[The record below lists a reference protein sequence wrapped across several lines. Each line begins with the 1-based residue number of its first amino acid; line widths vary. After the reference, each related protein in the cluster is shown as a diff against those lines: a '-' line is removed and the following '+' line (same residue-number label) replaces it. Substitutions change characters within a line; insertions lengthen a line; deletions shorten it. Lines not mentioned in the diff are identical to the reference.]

1 MIPDAVRE
9 ARMQE
14 MIAQVG
20 PALRAA
26 APEAE
31 ANRRLAPE
39 AMEALIDA
47 GIPRATLPPAYQGSQ
62 LGAVY
67 GVKLFEELARIDSA
81 AAWVGAIGV
90 VGAWLTVVLPQSAAD
105 EMLADPKAL
114 LLGSLFPP
122 MAATPVQG
130 GYKVSGRTS
139 FGSGCQYATWLGCQA
154 VVVEDGAPR
163 IGPMGMPELL
173 LVFVPKGEV
182 EVVEN
187 WNTLGMRG
195 TGSHDFQVADSF
207 VPENHIW
214 RIGPY
219 APVNP
224 LFTDPLSRMGI
235 WWFSPLVASVSLG
248 IARSAIDDLIELAQ
262 IKTPSYTQIGL
273 ADRPVVQDRVARAR
287 AVVDAA
293 RSYMYEAL
301 ANAEEFL
308 ETGPRLT
315 VQEGMPIALSASF
328 ATEAAVEAIDL
339 VHACAGTAGIRDEQ
353 PFQRYFRDVH
363 TLSQHAFA
371 SASRFESV
379 GKLMLGRESD
389 WPFYAL

>member
-1 MIPDAVRE
+1 LIPDAVRE

-14 MIAQVG
+14 MISEVE
-20 PALRAA
+20 PVIRSAA
-26 APEAE
+26 SFAE
-31 ANRRLAPE
+31 NNRRLAPE
-39 AMEALIDA
+39 AVEALIDA
-47 GIPRATLPPAYQGSQ
+47 GIPRAVLPQAYQGAQ
-62 LGAVY
+62 LGGVY
-67 GVKLFEELARIDSA
+67 GVRLFEELARIDSA
-81 AAWVGAIGV
+81 AAWVGAISV
-90 VGAWLTVVLPQSAAD
+90 VGAWLTVVLPESAAD

-122 MAATPVQG
+122 MAASPVQG
-130 GYKVSGRTS
+130 GYRVSGRTS

-154 VVVEDGAPR
+154 VVMENGTPR
-163 IGPMGMPELL
+163 LGPMGMLELL
-173 LVFVPKGEV
+173 VLFVPSSEV
-182 EVVEN
+182 KFVEN

-195 TGSHDFQVADSF
+195 TGSHDFQVADTF
-207 VPENHIW
+207 VPESHVW

-235 WWFSPLVASVSLG
+235 WWLSPLVASVSLG
-248 IARSAIDDLIELAQ
+248 IARTAIDDLIELAQ
-262 IKTPSYTQIGL
+262 MKTPSFTQTGL
-273 ADRPVVQDRVARAR
+273 ADKPVVQDKIARAR

-293 RSYMYEAL
+293 RSYLYEAL
-301 ANAEEFL
+301 AEAEELL
-308 ETGPRLT
+308 ETQPRLD
-315 VQEGMPIALSASF
+315 VKQGMPIALSASF
-328 ATEAAVEAIDL
+328 ATEAAVQAVDL